1 MDQKVLEQPKDR
13 RWRLCYVK
21 LYGAFKPLETGGGG
35 LLKQCQEKGSL
46 SAYRSPVNAVFEKLI
61 PVISSVIKKPENLA
75 GPHEGLKEFL
85 AANPPKG
92 DRIHSA
98 EEPLHSKSPLG
109 AADSGESP
117 AAGE

>member
-1 MDQKVLEQPKDR
+1 
-13 RWRLCYVK
+13 
-21 LYGAFKPLETGGGG
+21 
-35 LLKQCQEKGSL
+35 
-46 SAYRSPVNAVFEKLI
+46 VNAVFEKLV
-61 PVISSVIKKPENLA
+61 PVISAVIKKPENLA

-109 AADSGESP
+109 AAEPTETP
-117 AAGE
+117 AAGG